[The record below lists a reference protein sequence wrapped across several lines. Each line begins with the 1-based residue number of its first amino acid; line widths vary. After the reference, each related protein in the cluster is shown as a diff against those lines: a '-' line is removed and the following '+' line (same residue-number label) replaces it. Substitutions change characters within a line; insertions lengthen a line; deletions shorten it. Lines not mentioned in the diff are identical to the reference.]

1 MEIKDPTFAMD
12 VNTTP
17 RLNNNGGYSNTY
29 NQSSNQGR
37 GRGSNNRGQ
46 GRGSTPNQFSK
57 YSIKVQEQGQK
68 DLLVKYVAK
77 LASSYRL
84 LS

>member
-17 RLNNNGGYSNTY
+17 RLNNNGGYNNTY

-68 DLLVKYVAK
+68 DLPVK
-77 LASSYRL
+77 SSYRL

>member
-1 MEIKDPTFAMD
+1 MEIKDRTFAMD

-37 GRGSNNRGQ
+37 GKGSNNRGQ
-46 GRGSTPNQFSK
+46 GRGFTPNQFSK

-68 DLLVKYVAK
+68 DLPVKYVAK
-77 LASSYRL
+77 LAI
-84 LS
+84 